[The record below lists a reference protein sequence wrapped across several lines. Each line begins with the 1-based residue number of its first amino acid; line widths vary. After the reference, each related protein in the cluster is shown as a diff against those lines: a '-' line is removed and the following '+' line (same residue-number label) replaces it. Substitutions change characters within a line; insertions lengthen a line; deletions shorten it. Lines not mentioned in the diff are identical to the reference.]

1 VGRPYEAIR
10 IGLAAGFCLGAS
22 RGGEGREAFAEA
34 AVGRRGPM
42 GLERFTPALLS
53 VSKQRLRAL
62 LGLLGH
68 VSDHRI
74 HVVAGCSART
84 RWDFEAI

>member
-1 VGRPYEAIR
+1 
-10 IGLAAGFCLGAS
+10 
-22 RGGEGREAFAEA
+22 
-34 AVGRRGPM
+34 M

-84 RWDFEAI
+84 R